1 MSAADFIIVPGNVLR
16 DSIIGPA
23 AKLLYGRLKRYA
35 GKDGKAYPKHETL
48 ASEICL
54 ADRQVRYLLM
64 ELRAAGWID
73 WVRTRTSCVYTVHSD
88 RQKSADQARQD
99 IADLNAVKCRS
110 RSAVKCL
117 QKSSIEDHHQK
128 RSIEK
133 RKPPCSKNP
142 APPEDEKAKPSK

>member
-117 QKSSIEDHHQK
+117 IAVQIRGLTAGRRGE
-128 RSIEK
+128 R
-133 RKPPCSKNP
+133 RPVRG
-142 APPEDEKAKPSK
+142 